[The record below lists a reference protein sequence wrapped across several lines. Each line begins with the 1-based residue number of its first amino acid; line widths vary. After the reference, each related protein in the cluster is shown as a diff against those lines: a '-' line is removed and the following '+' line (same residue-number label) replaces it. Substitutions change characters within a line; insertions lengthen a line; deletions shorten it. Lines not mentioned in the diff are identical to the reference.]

1 MRIAIRLPTRK
12 HRSKIAEMMFPRALH
27 DLRRAPL
34 LRVLSATILAL
45 GAVVVPPA
53 TASGQE
59 SLPLRNVKYTIFA
72 EQPTFVEIYYRDVDP
87 GNWADYSHNPYA
99 FSPNVEANVG
109 PDQQWNLDVQL
120 VNPDEWAMVVATSG
134 EGSSRPNIHCVLAV
148 DGVVVKT
155 NQGPK
160 GALCSIRNW

>member
-1 MRIAIRLPTRK
+1 
-12 HRSKIAEMMFPRALH
+12 MMFPQSRP
-27 DLRRAPL
+27 DLRRIRL
-34 LRVLSATILAL
+34 LRVASATAL
-45 GAVVVPPA
+45 VLGGVLVPSASAVA
-53 TASGQE
+53 QE
-59 SLPLRNVKYTIFA
+59 SLPLHNVKYTIFA

-134 EGSSRPNIHCVLAV
+134 EGSAKPNIHCVLAV
-148 DGVVVKT
+148 DGAVVKT